1 MKRIF
6 TTCFALFLALNL
18 MAVNVW
24 DGSSEPWTNG
34 SGTETDPYLIET
46 TANLAYLAQMVNEG
60 YQAQDM
66 AVFRYTYF
74 MMTDDF
80 DLNNINWTP
89 IGNVNMNMEGYY
101 FAGIFDGWYHNIDHL
116 KIQSNADVCGLFGG
130 LGGEIEGNMHS
141 NGMIMHLSVTNGNVT
156 STGMGAA
163 GIVGAMADD
172 AMVIQCSF
180 SGTISVSNNG
190 DFCGAGGIAAA
201 AAEKSSIMECSY
213 HGSIIAANG
222 NFMGAAGAGGIVG
235 IALGAAY
242 IGDCY
247 NAGNI
252 TGNAM
257 MLSVAAGIVG
267 ATLQENEVSIWNCYN
282 VGTVNAITKGGIFGM
297 ISPINPTKNE
307 TSLEVLNCYYLNTC
321 GGTTNYGVSKTF
333 AEMQTEEF
341 KDLMNSISYAFV
353 MDNGTNN
360 GYPIHALTGMML
372 WDATEITDHSAKLS
386 ANLHEGNDDFVRAV
400 FVYQEYDVNG
410 TNEPIEVEVE
420 ADDYVEVVLEDL
432 EPNTSYVFRIYTEC
446 ADGHLVDGGVLGGYC
461 RSFTTEEYDAVAIQE
476 APEIQVY
483 PNPATDVVHIQGVD
497 ASEIQ
502 IFNALGQLVKTVC
515 GTNEINVSDLTAGT
529 YLLRISTDSASL
541 RKAPII
547 ICIPLGMLYR

>member
-6 TTCFALFLALNL
+6 TTLFALFLALNL

-46 TANLAYLAQMVNEG
+46 AANLAYLAQMVNEG

-74 MMTDDF
+74 KMTDDF

-116 KIQSNADVCGLFGG
+116 RIQSNADVCGLFGG
-130 LGGEIEGNMHS
+130 LGGEIEGNSVS
-141 NGMIMHLSVTNGNVT
+141 NGMIMHLSVTNGSVT
-156 STGMGAA
+156 SAGIGAA
-163 GIVGAMADD
+163 GIVGALADD
-172 AMVIQCSF
+172 AMVIQCNF
-180 SGTISVSNNG
+180 SGSISVSNNG

-201 AAEKSSIMECSY
+201 AAEHSRIVECSY
-213 HGSIIAANG
+213 HGSITATNG

-235 IALGAAY
+235 IAMGASY

-247 NAGNI
+247 NTGNI
-252 TGNAM
+252 TGSAM

-282 VGTVNAITKGGIFGM
+282 VGTVNALTKGGIFGM
-297 ISPINPTKNE
+297 ISPINPTKGE
-307 TSLEVLNCYYLNTC
+307 TSLDVLNCYYLNTC
-321 GGTTNYGVSKTF
+321 GGTTNYGVSKTS

-341 KDLMNSISYAFV
+341 KDLMNSLGYNFV

-360 GYPIHALTGMML
+360 GYPIHALTGLML
-372 WDATEITDHSAKLS
+372 WDATDITDHSAKLS
-386 ANLHEGNDDFVRAV
+386 ANLHEGNDDFVRVV
-400 FVYQEYDVNG
+400 FVYQQYDVNG
-410 TNEPIEVEVE
+410 TYEPIEVEVE
-420 ADDYVEVVLEDL
+420 VGDYVEVTLEDL
-432 EPNTSYVFRIYTEC
+432 DPNTSYIFRIYAEC
-446 ADGHLVDGGVLGGYC
+446 ADGHIVEGGVLGGYC
-461 RSFTTEEYDAVAIQE
+461 RGFTTEEYDAVATQK
-476 APEIQVY
+476 APEIQIY
-483 PNPATDVVHIQGVD
+483 PNPVADVLHIQGVD
-497 ASEIQ
+497 AVEVQ
-502 IFNALGQLVKTVC
+502 VFNTLGQVVKTVR
-515 GTNEINVSDLTAGT
+515 GTNAINVSDLPVGT

-541 RKAPII
+541 REAFVVVCNP
-547 ICIPLGMLYR
+547 